1 MAIRRLNG
9 KIPIAGWVHATGVR
23 PCSSQNS
30 LTEFAMNHRILALVA
45 TTTFVGGLMVGH
57 YGLPRGRTVMTPLAK
72 NEAAPSSP
80 NSFSQPCPT
89 SQPDRFE
96 SGDSLPASNIIDA
109 IENSVAHP
117 ADQHLYG
124 EVRHLIESVDAK
136 DIPAAVDTILR
147 LPNQR
152 ERNMFISMLI
162 SRWASTDPTTAGQR
176 ALQLPPGPI
185 RDMALQVVIARW
197 CEHSAEAAYAWANT
211 LSAGPGA

>member
-1 MAIRRLNG
+1 MRSKTPSPIRQ
-9 KIPIAGWVHATGVR
+9 TG
-23 PCSSQNS
+23 N
-30 LTEFAMNHRILALVA
+30 
-45 TTTFVGGLMVGH
+45 
-57 YGLPRGRTVMTPLAK
+57 
-72 NEAAPSSP
+72 
-80 NSFSQPCPT
+80 
-89 SQPDRFE
+89 
-96 SGDSLPASNIIDA
+96 
-109 IENSVAHP
+109 
-117 ADQHLYG
+117 LYG

-136 DIPAAVDTILR
+136 DIPAAFDTILR

-185 RDMALQVVIARW
+185 RDMALQLVIARW